1 MGEGRAGLGRTG
13 RLIGR
18 ISHMNIAQLEALVLN
33 VSEKT
38 NWFFIRV
45 TAENG
50 VSGIGEAS
58 LNGWE
63 PLQLAMTERLRQRLL
78 GQPLDAVAPQLQVF
92 PHSPGGL
99 IASSVISATEQA
111 ITDLRAR
118 LDGVPVHQ
126 LLGGNDAGKTA
137 RKAVRVYAN
146 INRGARD
153 RSPDGIAKAARNAID
168 AGFGALKIAPFDG
181 VYWGDPDSTET
192 RRRSAAGVDRVQA
205 IRETVGPD
213 IDILVDCHWRF
224 DEAATLQLMQ
234 DLRSAR
240 LYWLEC
246 PVSENPHGFAA
257 LRRVHEQTRR
267 LGMKLSG
274 AECQISAAGF
284 APFVEGGLLDV
295 VMPDIKYAG
304 GYAEMLKIAAL
315 CAAHGVDFSPHN
327 PSGPVCNMASVQLC
341 AVAPAFLIL
350 EHQLAE
356 SPLYYE
362 AVHGFRPKLVN
373 GCFEVP
379 ESSGI
384 GIDLD
389 DAVLNAHPWRAL
401 AANANLDPRLG

>member
-1 MGEGRAGLGRTG
+1 MK
-13 RLIGR
+13 
-18 ISHMNIAQLEALVLN
+18 IAQLEPLILN

-38 NWFFIRV
+38 NWCFIRV

-63 PLQLAMTERLRQRLL
+63 PLQLAMTDRLRKRIL
-78 GQPLDAVAPQLQVF
+78 GKPVNDVAPLLQVF

-118 LDGVPVHQ
+118 LAGVPVHA
-126 LLGGNDAGKTA
+126 LLSNKDAGKPA

-153 RSPDGIAKAARNAID
+153 RSPEGIAGAARNAVD
-168 AGFGALKIAPFDG
+168 AGFTALKIAPFDG

-192 RRRSAAGVDRVQA
+192 RRRSAAGIDRVRA
-205 IRETVGPD
+205 IREAVGPD
-213 IDILVDCHWRF
+213 IDIMVDCHWRF
-224 DEAATLQLMQ
+224 DETATLQLMQ
-234 DLRSAR
+234 DLKSAR

-246 PVSENPHGFAA
+246 PVTENPHGFAA
-257 LRRVHEQTRR
+257 LQRIHEKTRS

-284 APFVEGGLLDV
+284 SPFVEGGLLDV

-327 PSGPVCNMASVQLC
+327 PSGPVCNMASVHLC

-356 SPLYYE
+356 SPLYFE
-362 AVHGFRPKLVN
+362 VVRGFRPRLVN
-373 GCFEVP
+373 GSFEVP
-379 ESSGI
+379 DSPGI

-389 DAVLNAHPWRAL
+389 EAVLQAHPWRAL